1 MAAQPTRTCTRCKK
15 DFSLYSE
22 RCPHCGKDSVVG
34 TQALGVLVTI
44 GLLMLTP
51 IVILILIWLFYRN
64 GA

>member
-1 MAAQPTRTCTRCKK
+1 MPAPQTRNCTRCKK

-44 GLLMLTP
+44 GMLMLTP
-51 IVILILIWLFYRN
+51 IVILILIWWLY
-64 GA
+64 

>member
-1 MAAQPTRTCTRCKK
+1 MAEQKMRTCTRCKK
-15 DFSLYSE
+15 EFSLYSE

-51 IVILILIWLFYRN
+51 IVILIMIWLFYRN